1 MSKNIYKHIAAS
13 VIATVV
19 AIPAM
24 AQTKEATGITVEK
37 PQLMRNASFMTV
49 SMDLNLSELELKSNR
64 AAVFV
69 PVIVNGANQ
78 VKLPAVSVYGR
89 LSWYQYVRSGV
100 KPMSGADEVSYRY
113 SQRPSIEQYSRSVP
127 YEKWMDGADLVLTR
141 HDFGCCNDPV
151 DQQSEVLSTY
161 AGTMAVAYTQQD
173 YTPTFHYISPVV
185 ETVKMRAS
193 SGSAY
198 IDFPVN
204 RTELHPDFRNNQ
216 AELAKIVATIDSVR
230 NDNDITVTSLTIKGV
245 ASPEGD
251 YENNTRLAQGRTE
264 ALKNYVD
271 GLYHFGVDFIV
282 TDYEPED
289 WAGLRKY
296 VAGSRLVH
304 KREILQ
310 IIDDQ
315 TLDIDLKDR
324 RIQARYGDEY
334 IFLLNEVYP
343 TLRRSDYRIEYT
355 VCSYNDVE
363 TIRKIMATTPYK
375 LSLNEMYRLAQTME
389 PGSDEYNEVF
399 ETAVRLYPND
409 ETANLNAANAAM
421 SRKDLHRAERYLAHA
436 GNSAEA
442 VYARGVLAGLQGDK
456 ESAERLIRQA
466 GTMGLKDTDAA
477 IELLLNS
484 R

>member
-1 MSKNIYKHIAAS
+1 MSKNIYKYIAAS
-13 VIATVV
+13 VIATAV
-19 AIPAM
+19 AMPAM
-24 AQTKEATGITVEK
+24 AQTKEATGITVGK
-37 PQLMRNASFMTV
+37 PQLVRDASFMTV
-49 SMDLNLSELELKSNR
+49 SMDLNLSKLELKSNR

-69 PVIVNGANQ
+69 PVIVNGTNQ

-100 KPMSGADEVSYRY
+100 KPMSGAGEVAYRY
-113 SQRPSIEQYSRSVP
+113 SQRPSVERYSRFVP
-127 YEKWMDGADLVLTR
+127 YEEWMDGADLVLTR

-161 AGTMAVAYTQQD
+161 AGTKAVAYTQQD
-173 YTPTFHYISPVV
+173 YTPTFHYMSPIV
-185 ETVKMRAS
+185 ETVKTRAL
-193 SGSAY
+193 SGRAY

-204 RTELHPDFRNNQ
+204 RTELFTDFRNNR

-230 NDNDITVTSLTIKGV
+230 NDNDITVTSLIIKGM

-251 YENNTRLAQGRTE
+251 YKNNAWLAKGRTE
-264 ALKNYVD
+264 ALKKYVD
-271 GLYHFGVDFIV
+271 ELYHFGVDFIV

-289 WAGLRKY
+289 WAGLRDY
-296 VAGSRLVH
+296 VAGSGLAH

-310 IIDDQ
+310 IIDNQ

-324 RIQARYGDEY
+324 LIQSRYSDEY
-334 IFLLNEVYP
+334 FFLLNEVYP
-343 TLRRSDYRIEYT
+343 TLRRSEYRIEYT

-363 TIRKIMATTPYK
+363 TIRKIMATAPYK
-375 LSLNEMYRLAQTME
+375 LSLSEMYRLAQTME

-421 SRKDLHRAERYLAHA
+421 SRKDLRRATRYLAHA

-442 VYARGVLAGLQGDK
+442 VYARGILAGLQGNK
-456 ESAERLIRQA
+456 EEAGRLLRQA
-466 GTMGLKDTDAA
+466 GTMGLKDAETVLEHLQD
-477 IELLLNS
+477 S
-484 R
+484 W

>member
-1 MSKNIYKHIAAS
+1 MSKNIYKYIAAS
-13 VIATVV
+13 VIATIV
-19 AIPAM
+19 AIPTM
-24 AQTKEATGITVEK
+24 AQTKEATGITVGK
-37 PQLMRNASFMTV
+37 PRLMRNASLMTV
-49 SMDLNLSELELKSNR
+49 SMDLNLSKLELKSNR

-69 PVIVNGANQ
+69 PLIVNGTNQ
-78 VKLPAVSVYGR
+78 MELPAVSVYGR

-113 SQRPSIEQYSRSVP
+113 SQRPSVEQYSRSVP
-127 YEKWMDGADLVLTR
+127 YEEWMDGADLVLAR
-141 HDFGCCNDPV
+141 HDFGCCNEPTNE
-151 DQQSEVLSTY
+151 QSEVL
-161 AGTMAVAYTQQD
+161 AAYTEKK
-173 YTPTFHYISPVV
+173 YTPTYHYISPVV

-204 RTELHPDFRNNQ
+204 RTELHPDFRNNR

-251 YENNTRLAQGRTE
+251 YENNARLAEGRTE

-271 GLYHFGVDFIV
+271 GLYHFGADFIV

-296 VAGSRLVH
+296 VAGSNLVH
-304 KREILQ
+304 KHEILQ

-315 TLDIDLKDR
+315 TLDIDIKDK

-334 IFLLNEVYP
+334 LFLLNEVYP

-375 LSLNEMYRLAQTME
+375 LSLSEMYRLAQTME
-389 PGSDEYNEVF
+389 PGSDEYNDVF

-421 SRKDLHRAERYLAHA
+421 GRNDLRHAERYLTHA

-442 VYARGVLAGLQGDK
+442 VYARGILAGLRGDK
-456 ESAERLIRQA
+456 ESAEQLIRQA

>member
-1 MSKNIYKHIAAS
+1 MSKNIYKYIAAS
-13 VIATVV
+13 VIATFM
-19 AIPAM
+19 AMPAM
-24 AQTKEATGITVEK
+24 AQTKEATGITVGN
-37 PQLMRNASFMTV
+37 PQLMRNASLMTV
-49 SMDLNLSELELKSNR
+49 SMDLNLSMLKLKSNR

-69 PVIVNGANQ
+69 PVITNGTNQ
-78 VKLPAVSVYGR
+78 VQLPPVNVYGR

-100 KPMSGADEVSYRY
+100 KPMSGEDEVSYCY
-113 SQRPSIEQYSRSVP
+113 SQRPSVERYNQTIP
-127 YEKWMDGADLVLTR
+127 YEEWMDGADLILTR
-141 HDFGCCNDPV
+141 HDFGCCNEPTNE
-151 DQQSEVLSTY
+151 QSEVL
-161 AGTMAVAYTQQD
+161 VAYTEKK
-173 YTPTFHYISPVV
+173 YTPTYHYISPAV
-185 ETVKMRAS
+185 ETVKARAS
-193 SGSAY
+193 SGCAY

-204 RTELHPDFRNNQ
+204 RTELRPDFRNNR

-251 YENNTRLAQGRTE
+251 YENNARLAKGRTE
-264 ALKNYVD
+264 ALKNYVN
-271 GLYHFGVDFIV
+271 GLYHFGADFIV
-282 TDYEPED
+282 MDYEPED

-296 VAGSRLVH
+296 VAGSNLAH
-304 KREILQ
+304 KHEILQ

-315 TLDIDLKDR
+315 TLDIDIKDK

-355 VCSYNDVE
+355 VCGYNDVE
-363 TIRKIMATTPYK
+363 TIRQIMATTPYK
-375 LSLNEMYRLAQTME
+375 LSLSEMYMLAQTME

-421 SRKDLHRAERYLAHA
+421 GCNDLRHAERYLARA

-456 ESAERLIRQA
+456 ETAERLIRQA

-477 IELLLNS
+477 IEHLLNS

>member
-1 MSKNIYKHIAAS
+1 M
-13 VIATVV
+13 
-19 AIPAM
+19 
-24 AQTKEATGITVEK
+24 
-37 PQLMRNASFMTV
+37 
-49 SMDLNLSELELKSNR
+49 
-64 AAVFV
+64 
-69 PVIVNGANQ
+69 
-78 VKLPAVSVYGR
+78 
-89 LSWYQYVRSGV
+89 
-100 KPMSGADEVSYRY
+100 
-113 SQRPSIEQYSRSVP
+113 
-127 YEKWMDGADLVLTR
+127 
-141 HDFGCCNDPV
+141 
-151 DQQSEVLSTY
+151 
-161 AGTMAVAYTQQD
+161 
-173 YTPTFHYISPVV
+173 
-185 ETVKMRAS
+185 
-193 SGSAY
+193 
-198 IDFPVN
+198 
-204 RTELHPDFRNNQ
+204 
-216 AELAKIVATIDSVR
+216 AKIVATIDSVR
-230 NDNDITVTSLTIKGV
+230 NDNDITVTTLTIKGV

-251 YENNTRLAQGRTE
+251 YKNNERLAKGRTE
-264 ALKNYVD
+264 ALKSYVD
-271 GLYHFGVDFIV
+271 NLYHFGADFIV

-296 VAGSRLVH
+296 VAGSNLAH

-315 TLDIDLKDR
+315 TLDIDIKDR
-324 RIQARYGDEY
+324 RIQVRYGDEY

-363 TIRKIMATTPYK
+363 TIRKIMTTTPYK
-375 LSLNEMYRLAQTME
+375 LSLSEMYMLAQTME

-421 SRKDLHRAERYLAHA
+421 GRNDLRHAERYLTHA

-442 VYARGVLAGLQGDK
+442 VYARGILAALRGDK

-477 IELLLNS
+477 IEHLLNS